1 MARDS
6 AGLAGARTSIA
17 KAVLSSMVADLRAGC
32 LSLMRRQGGRN
43 AWIRARH
50 VAPPSG
56 RSMRSP
62 RRRLCAV
69 NKRLNKS
76 WKFQLGTAARQVN
89 TNSLSR
95 SIVFTIQP
103 CAACGRPPHQGK
115 SRYHMRPC
123 SLENAVHKNAY
134 SSCAVSASFVQLLP
148 PRRRSRKIILRP
160 RRHSRPKPHAGP
172 ATGTGVRGPKKQLQ
186 VSTGGGGPGPC
197 GRPITRPAKSL
208 YGAPRSALSPPQFRC
223 WAPLIGDPLATFMGR
238 PGSARALGRWERC
251 GM

>member
-1 MARDS
+1 
-6 AGLAGARTSIA
+6 
-17 KAVLSSMVADLRAGC
+17 
-32 LSLMRRQGGRN
+32 
-43 AWIRARH
+43 
-50 VAPPSG
+50 
-56 RSMRSP
+56 MRSP

-76 WKFQLGTAARQVN
+76 WKFQLRTAARQVN

-186 VSTGGGGPGPC
+186 VSHWR
-197 GRPITRPAKSL
+197 GRRRSL
-208 YGAPRSALSPPQFRC
+208 RAAYHAPRQEPLRRAQVSAIPPQFRR
-223 WAPLIGDPLATFMGR
+223 WVPLIGELLATFMGR
-238 PGSARALGRWERC
+238 PGGARALGRWERC